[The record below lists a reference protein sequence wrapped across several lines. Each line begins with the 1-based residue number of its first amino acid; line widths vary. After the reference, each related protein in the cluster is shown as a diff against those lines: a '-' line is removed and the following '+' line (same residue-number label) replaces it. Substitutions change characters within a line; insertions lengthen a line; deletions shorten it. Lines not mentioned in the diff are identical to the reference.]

1 VANRRSHPIAADHK
15 SEWQVFLE
23 NRDAVIEALK
33 RGECDG
39 ILPAAR
45 GFLDGFAGFLLDA
58 GILAVLEQFADS
70 RQRRSIPIFF
80 FCHTLIYRPLFRL
93 ARLAAIEQTLF
104 RSPYILRQLGF
115 NARQIEHGFY
125 HTPDSQRPFTVE
137 AIPECFAGS
146 QASDFLV
153 HQQQVLRKLVDYC
166 PGELRSQL
174 WVMDSV
180 YISVPAGAHTP
191 GLHFKVCVLGIWQ
204 DQVVWPLLWAFV
216 PAEQHDLPAA
226 KRLVEAAEAVLG
238 QGFMRHLLLDRGFL
252 DGAWLSDLYDHG
264 TRVTIGVKEDMRVM
278 EELHNLSRLPDTIW
292 TEVAPPKLHGQPPPQ
307 RLVTG
312 FADLQNE
319 WPGCRAP
326 LAGCLIQD
334 RYPERIQYQ
343 GLVTTATAA
352 QATEIH
358 SNNRQR
364 WTLEEVFMTLTRYWR
379 FDDLP
384 PCREGVAYAW
394 VHFALVA
401 FTLLGFYLQETD
413 TAQSLKSLLTA
424 PPPFPVPEREL
435 AVYAGPY
442 FALLRPSQLLE
453 IILSH
458 VDAWQANRSQLLM
471 ALRLCEGNT

>member
-1 VANRRSHPIAADHK
+1 LANSDRRSTDLGTRCNAIVANRGSHPIAADHK

-58 GILAVLEQFADS
+58 GICMLEQFADS

-104 RSPYILRQLGF
+104 RSPYILRQLGSMPGRSST
-115 NARQIEHGFY
+115 ASTTR
-125 HTPDSQRPFTVE
+125 PDSQRPFTVE

-153 HQQQVLRKLVDYC
+153 ISSRSCEVGRYC

-216 PAEQHDLPAA
+216 PAEHTICQQLSAWSEQPKRSWARASCAICCWTAA
-226 KRLVEAAEAVLG
+226 
-238 QGFMRHLLLDRGFL
+238 FL
-252 DGAWLSDLYDHG
+252 DGACSATCTIMAHG
-264 TRVTIGVKEDMRVM
+264 
-278 EELHNLSRLPDTIW
+278 
-292 TEVAPPKLHGQPPPQ
+292 
-307 RLVTG
+307 
-312 FADLQNE
+312 
-319 WPGCRAP
+319 
-326 LAGCLIQD
+326 
-334 RYPERIQYQ
+334 
-343 GLVTTATAA
+343 
-352 QATEIH
+352 
-358 SNNRQR
+358 
-364 WTLEEVFMTLTRYWR
+364 
-379 FDDLP
+379 
-384 PCREGVAYAW
+384 
-394 VHFALVA
+394 
-401 FTLLGFYLQETD
+401 
-413 TAQSLKSLLTA
+413 
-424 PPPFPVPEREL
+424 
-435 AVYAGPY
+435 
-442 FALLRPSQLLE
+442 
-453 IILSH
+453 
-458 VDAWQANRSQLLM
+458 
-471 ALRLCEGNT
+471 